1 MSENAVTERM
11 IALPGGHYAMG
22 SADFY
27 PGKGPVHTVE
37 VAAFELDRVPITNL
51 QRVIAEGVKVDGAA
65 RLRDLSAGDVQ
76 RLRRPAQAA
85 QDSRGNVDPAGLHR
99 AGSPYVRTSLSGRS
113 VTRRP
118 EPSVTDPENGPPQR
132 PVATAGASDK
142 SMCSWPYRRHRGS

>member
-1 MSENAVTERM
+1 M

-65 RLRDLSAGDVQ
+65 RLHDLSAGDVQ

-85 QDSRGNVDPAGLHR
+85 QDSRGNVDPAGLHP

-118 EPSVTDPENGPPQR
+118 DP
-132 PVATAGASDK
+132 ASQTRRTVHRSNRWRLLGRDDK
-142 SMCSWPYRRHRGS
+142 SMCSWTRRRHRGS